1 VRTGSAGK
9 MASTAA
15 VLAGVRVAQ
24 FVLRAA
30 SLARGMPWHALASP
44 WHRPGIALASPWHRL
59 KSACRCNR
67 VDGSGGAAGE
77 WFANV
82 RI

>member
-1 VRTGSAGK
+1 

-30 SLARGMPWHALASP
+30 SLARGMPWHRPGIALASP
-44 WHRPGIALASPWHRL
+44 WHRPGIALASIEE
-59 KSACRCNR
+59 R
-67 VDGSGGAAGE
+67 VSMQ
-77 WFANV
+77 
-82 RI
+82 

>member
-1 VRTGSAGK
+1 MRTGSAGK

-30 SLARGMPWHALASP
+30 SLARGVP
-44 WHRPGIALASPWHRL
+44 WHRPGIALASIEE
-59 KSACRCNR
+59 R
-67 VDGSGGAAGE
+67 VSMQ
-77 WFANV
+77 
-82 RI
+82 

>member
-1 VRTGSAGK
+1 

-30 SLARGMPWHALASP
+30 SLARGIALASP
-44 WHRPGIALASPWHRL
+44 WHRPGIALASIEE
-59 KSACRCNR
+59 R
-67 VDGSGGAAGE
+67 VSMQ
-77 WFANV
+77 
-82 RI
+82 